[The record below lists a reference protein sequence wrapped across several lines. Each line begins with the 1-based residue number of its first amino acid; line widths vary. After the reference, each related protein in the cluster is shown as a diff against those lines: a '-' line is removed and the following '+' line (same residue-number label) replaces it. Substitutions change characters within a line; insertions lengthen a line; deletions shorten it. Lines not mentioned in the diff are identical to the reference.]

1 MDIRVVISDPKK
13 PMKQYFLTIE
23 KHYGVSEKFRNA
35 FIYVLTYNIYNKIL
49 HSSEQSYSDAM
60 MPFNEF
66 DSVCFALHAIDHHFV
81 GAVER

>member
-23 KHYGVSEKFRNA
+23 KHYGVSEK
-35 FIYVLTYNIYNKIL
+35 VPTLLLTFNIYDKIL
-49 HSSEQSYSDAM
+49 HSSEQSYVDAM
-60 MPFNEF
+60 MPFNEC
-66 DSVCFALHAIDHHFV
+66 DSAYFALHAIGHHHFV